1 MDAAGPASIPVPL
14 KRFALLYFV
23 FLCCSFCALARA
35 MPSDAPLVEK
45 AKSLLAREQW
55 QQVVSLV
62 ELSASRSSEIDYI
75 YGTALA
81 HLGRLEDAR
90 AAFEAGR
97 LLAPQDER
105 FRVELAGVEFK
116 QKHYK
121 EASELLRQALDI
133 APNDAYA
140 NDFLGTVYFLQ
151 RNLEA
156 ALKYWNRVN
165 KPQIATVIPEPAV
178 KIDPALLDRA
188 FAFSPASVFTLDQ
201 LALSRER
208 VSMLGVFSNFG
219 LNLVPRDDTKVDV
232 LFRNDELNGFGNSK
246 LAVLINLLRGL
257 PAEEVDPEYFNF
269 RHHAI
274 NFEGFY
280 RWDEQKRR
288 WAGSVSGPWRDN
300 PDRRYWS
307 GFDVRNENWDIR
319 TAFRGP
325 ADELGTF
332 NMRREAVGASFLSI
346 INSRWNWS
354 AAAEVSHRD
363 FRNVIPGP
371 AITPSLLSE
380 GFQLK
385 EMTQVKTAL
394 WSLPE
399 RRMNLT
405 GSASSEVGRIWSEPS
420 HSFLKMQ
427 GAIRFRWLPTS
438 EGDGYEVQERLLSGK
453 TIGDVPVDELFIL
466 GVLGDNGLQMR
477 GHVTTRE
484 GRKGSGPMGRE
495 YFVSNT
501 DFDKT
506 LFEKWGLTVKAG
518 PFLDAGKI
526 NDDKRALGSH
536 EWLYDVGVK
545 IKGSLF
551 GMGAVFIYGKDLR
564 SGNNA
569 FTVGL
574 E

>member
-1 MDAAGPASIPVPL
+1 M
-14 KRFALLYFV
+14 
-23 FLCCSFCALARA
+23 
-35 MPSDAPLVEK
+35 
-45 AKSLLAREQW
+45 
-55 QQVVSLV
+55 
-62 ELSASRSSEIDYI
+62 
-75 YGTALA
+75 
-81 HLGRLEDAR
+81 
-90 AAFEAGR
+90 
-97 LLAPQDER
+97 
-105 FRVELAGVEFK
+105 
-116 QKHYK
+116 
-121 EASELLRQALDI
+121 
-133 APNDAYA
+133 
-140 NDFLGTVYFLQ
+140 
-151 RNLEA
+151 
-156 ALKYWNRVN
+156 
-165 KPQIATVIPEPAV
+165 
-178 KIDPALLDRA
+178 
-188 FAFSPASVFTLDQ
+188 
-201 LALSRER
+201 
-208 VSMLGVFSNFG
+208 
-219 LNLVPRDDTKVDV
+219 PRDDTKVDV

-405 GSASSEVGRIWSEPS
+405 GSASSEVGRIWSTPS
-420 HSFLKMQ
+420 AFFLKIPGM
-427 GAIRFRWLPTS
+427 AIRFRWLPRA
-438 EGDGYEVQERLLSGK
+438 EGDDYEMQSGASRERRSAMCRS
-453 TIGDVPVDELFIL
+453 T
-466 GVLGDNGLQMR
+466 N
-477 GHVTTRE
+477 
-484 GRKGSGPMGRE
+484 
-495 YFVSNT
+495 
-501 DFDKT
+501 
-506 LFEKWGLTVKAG
+506 
-518 PFLDAGKI
+518 
-526 NDDKRALGSH
+526 
-536 EWLYDVGVK
+536 
-545 IKGSLF
+545 SLF
-551 GMGAVFIYGKDLR
+551 SACWATTDCKCEAM
-564 SGNNA
+564 
-569 FTVGL
+569 
-574 E
+574 